1 MEFTEQ
7 YEEVLKDIIQNG
19 TSNRGQE
26 VRTVWKDGEPAYTRA
41 VWVRHFR
48 VRPEDPF
55 PLLRKKFV
63 NPKSLTAEILWI
75 MQKASNK
82 VEDAQELGTNV
93 WNEWE
98 NKEGTIGKAYGYQ
111 IRNNTYQVKV
121 KDISKTAV
129 KAIGKKVKGNFG
141 FNGEQYMV
149 RFDKDEGEVVNLN
162 QIDYV
167 IHKIV
172 DNPYSRQTVTTL
184 MNPSQFHE
192 MELPPCVWT
201 SHWEV
206 MGGKLQLAVTARSSD
221 TFLGLPFNVAQYA
234 LLHRLIA
241 HITGFP
247 IGDFTLTT
255 EDTHLYDRHVYK
267 AQLYLKREEIEGVPE
282 FWIDEEVDS
291 FQEFEYEKNFGW
303 NHYGKEYVNPLK
315 APIAIGKHEY
325 ERLKERGELPE

>member
-1 MEFTEQ
+1 M
-7 YEEVLKDIIQNG
+7 
-19 TSNRGQE
+19 
-26 VRTVWKDGEPAYTRA
+26 
-41 VWVRHFR
+41 
-48 VRPEDPF
+48 
-55 PLLRKKFV
+55 
-63 NPKSLTAEILWI
+63 WI

-82 VEDAQELGTNV
+82 ITDAQELGTNV

-98 NKEGTIGKAYGYQ
+98 NEEGTIGKSYGYQ
-111 IRNNTYQVKV
+111 IKNNTYKVRV
-121 KDISKTAV
+121 KDISKTAMR
-129 KAIGKKVKGNFG
+129 AIGKEIRRNDKSKEN
-141 FNGEQYMV
+141 YLV
-149 RFDKDEGEVVNLN
+149 RMDNEMGEVVDLN

-167 IHKIV
+167 IHKII

-184 MNPSQFHE
+184 LNPKEFHE

-201 SHWEV
+201 SHWGV

-221 TFLGLPFNVAQYA
+221 TFLGLPFNVAQYS

-241 HITGFP
+241 HVTGFP

-267 AQLYLKREEIEGVPE
+267 AQLYMKREEMEGYPE
-282 FWIDEEVDS
+282 LWIDEEVES

-303 NHYGKEYVNPLK
+303 NNYGKDKVNPLK

-325 ERLKERGELPE
+325 ERLKQRGELE